1 MARPAGVFVQLLF
14 SILFTLLPLPVG
26 AQVTGGTVVLRGKL
40 TDNTYVAGGTVDVA
54 AEVERDFV
62 AAGGTINVRELVKGD
77 VTVAGGSVNISAR
90 VGDDI
95 RAAGGTVIV
104 GAEVGGEVV
113 AAGGTVTLAPE
124 AKVAGRAWLSGGSV
138 TAAGR
143 VGRDLKVAAGSVRVA
158 GEVDGNVL
166 IAARTIEILPTARIK
181 GDLTYTSMNTAKI
194 DPAAQI
200 KGKVTFRRSDLGKRA
215 ARFGRVV
222 FVIARVVLLAGL
234 IVAGVVLLWLLPGFT
249 ISAAHTIRNHFWKSL
264 GLGFLVFVVTP
275 VVAILLMATIIGI
288 PVGLAVGALYP
299 IALLVGYL
307 TAAIFFGDSG
317 ARLIGRRSEISTG
330 ERMLWLV
337 AALVILAL
345 VHLIPIAGAIVVW
358 LVILIGLGAAGQEAF
373 RRWSEVRS

>member
-1 MARPAGVFVQLLF
+1 MARPAGALVQLLF
-14 SILFTLLPLPVG
+14 SVLFMLLPLPVG

-40 TDNTYVAGGTVDVA
+40 TDNTYVAGGMVDVA

-77 VTVAGGSVNISAR
+77 VTVAGGAVNISAR

-113 AAGGTVTLAPE
+113 AAGGTVTLAPD
-124 AKVAGRAWLSGGSV
+124 AKVAGRAWLSGGRV

-143 VGRDLKVAAGSVRVA
+143 IARDLKVAAGSVSLA

-181 GDLTYTSMNTAKI
+181 GDLTYTSMSTARI
-194 DPAAQI
+194 DPGAQI
-200 KGKVTFRRSDLGKRA
+200 QGKVTFRRSDLAERA
-215 ARFGRVV
+215 ARLGRVI

-234 IVAGVVLLWLLPGFT
+234 IVAGVVLLLLLPGFA
-249 ISAAHTIRNHFWKSL
+249 ISAAQTIRNHFWKSL
-264 GLGFLVFVVTP
+264 GLGFLGFVVTP
-275 VVAILLMATIIGI
+275 VVAILLMASIIGI

-299 IALLVGYL
+299 VALLLGYL
-307 TAAIFFGDSG
+307 TAAISFGDWG
-317 ARLIGRRSEISTG
+317 ARLIGRRSEISTA
-330 ERMLWLV
+330 ERTLWLV

-345 VHLIPIAGAIVVW
+345 VHLIPILGSIVVW
-358 LVILIGLGAAGQEAF
+358 LVVLIGLGAAGQEAF